1 MFSLIEL
8 SKQSSEEDME
18 RRFKSMKLNDFFP
31 HKVCINLDKR
41 KDRWER
47 MQARFTEHNIA
58 QVVRFSALDGNSL
71 DIPAIWDD
79 FPGAYGCLRSHL
91 AVVEQARHEKKQS
104 VLIFEDDAVLD
115 PQLNARFNE
124 YVDQLPEDWD
134 MVFFG
139 GIHGQPFTRISCNV
153 MRITHSLSTY
163 AYALKQTIYDAFIEL
178 NRQAL
183 TVLDENT
190 RALQKQ
196 FNCYCFMPHLAWVEE
211 DYSDVREER
220 SNLWW
225 LSESLVLWG
234 REVDQILEKTVAVIS
249 HRSQSEASLKNLS
262 FMADYFSKNLPGV
275 ALLVVEQGEEQNLNS
290 NVLPPSCRLEFLK
303 DSDGKR
309 CHAFNM
315 GFEMFEASKEFF
327 IFLDSDIFL
336 TRDDIKGNLLK
347 CREYDFASS
356 FSEICD
362 LNREDTLRILDNDTR
377 WNHKDNAHA
386 RRKENIC
393 QSFCIFTKRGLSLTG
408 GWEETDDLEA
418 TLTSKRVRELL
429 RVYNSPNTA
438 RRLLHD

>member
-1 MFSLIEL
+1 
-8 SKQSSEEDME
+8 
-18 RRFKSMKLNDFFP
+18 MKLNDFFP

-47 MQARFTEHNIA
+47 MQARFTEHNIE
-58 QVVRFSALDGNSL
+58 QVIRFPALDGNSL

-91 AVVEQARHEKKQS
+91 AVVEQARREEKQS

-115 PQLNARFNE
+115 PQLNARFAE
-124 YVDQLPEDWD
+124 YINQLPDDWD

-163 AYALKQTIYDAFIEL
+163 AYALKHTIYEAFIKL

-234 REVDQILEKTVAVIS
+234 REVDQILEKTVAIIS
-249 HRSQSEASLKNLS
+249 HRSRSGASLENLS
-262 FMADYFSKNLPGV
+262 FITDYFSSTLPGV
-275 ALLVVEQGEEQNLNS
+275 ALLVVEQGEEPGLNS
-290 NVLPPSCRLEFLK
+290 NVLPSYCRLEFLK
-303 DSDGKR
+303 DSDSKR
-309 CHAFNM
+309 SRAFNL
-315 GFEMFEASKEFF
+315 GFEMFEASKDFF
-327 IFLDSDIFL
+327 VFLDSDIFL
-336 TRDDIKGNLLK
+336 TRDDIKANLLK

-362 LNREDTLRILDNDTR
+362 LNREDTLKILDNDMR
-377 WNHKDNAHA
+377 WNYKGNHHT

-393 QSFCIFTKRGLSLTG
+393 QSSCIFTGRGMRLTG

-418 TLTSKRVRELL
+418 NLTSKRVRQLL
-429 RVYNSPNTA
+429 RVYDSPNPA
-438 RRLLHD
+438 RRLFHD